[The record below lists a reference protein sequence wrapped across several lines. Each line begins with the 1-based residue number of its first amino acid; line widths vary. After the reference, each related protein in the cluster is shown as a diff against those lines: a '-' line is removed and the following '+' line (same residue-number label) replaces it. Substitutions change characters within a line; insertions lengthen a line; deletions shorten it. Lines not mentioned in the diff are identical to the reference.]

1 LNITLMLGLFA
12 AFLALG
18 MPIAYCMGLAAI
30 VTILLD
36 GELPVLLLAQQFY
49 DALDNF
55 SLLAVPLFILA
66 GELMSVAGIT
76 ERLVAMSRALIGH
89 VRGGLA
95 QANIL
100 TNMFMGAISG
110 SALADLAAIGSM
122 LIPAMKREGYKAGF
136 AVAVT
141 ACAAMMAPIIPPSII
156 AVIYGSVTGV
166 SIGALFL
173 GGVVPGLLA
182 GLAMMIITWYLAPR
196 AGARP
201 SPRASA
207 REVAASTGRALPAL
221 VMPAIIIG
229 GILSGAFTPTEAGAV
244 AALYALAFGLLARRH
259 TLASLYR
266 NFSAAAEVT
275 ASALITLG
283 GAALFSWVLSR
294 AGTGQLA
301 LQAMLSVT
309 DSPGLA
315 MLLLIAFFFLLGTFL
330 EPVPAL
336 IIVVPIMAPLIGH
349 LGYDPVHF
357 GIVTIMLLVIGS
369 VTPPVGV
376 LAMVACRIAG
386 IRYNAALR
394 MLFPYIAA
402 WMAVI
407 VLIAYVPELVLWL
420 PRSMQQAGP

>member
-1 LNITLMLGLFA
+1 VSIGLMLGLF
-12 AFLALG
+12 FVCMVLG

-30 VTILLD
+30 VTILID
-36 GELPVLLLAQQFY
+36 GQLPVLLLAQQFY

-76 ERLVAMSRALIGH
+76 ERLVGPSRALIGH
-89 VRGGLA
+89 LRGGLA

-100 TNMFMGAISG
+100 TNMFMGAFSG

-122 LIPAMKREGYKAGF
+122 MIPAMKREGYKPAF

-173 GGVVPGLLA
+173 GGVSPGVLA
-182 GLAMMIITWYLAPR
+182 GLAMMALTWFLAPR

-201 SPRASA
+201 SPKAASGAEVASA
-207 REVAASTGRALPAL
+207 TRRALPAL
-221 VMPAIIIG
+221 IMPAIIIG

-244 AALYALAFGLLARRH
+244 AALYALLFGLFGRKH
-259 TLASLYR
+259 SFASLYR
-266 NFSAAAEVT
+266 NFSSAAETT

-294 AGTGQLA
+294 AGAGQVALQLMLSITDNPQLA
-301 LQAMLSVT
+301 LLV
-309 DSPGLA
+309 
-315 MLLLIAFFFLLGTFL
+315 LIAFFFLLGTFL

-336 IIVVPIMAPLIGH
+336 IIVVPIMGPLIAH

-357 GIVTIMLLVIGS
+357 GIVTIMLLVVGS

-386 IRYNAALR
+386 ISYNASLA
-394 MLFPYIAA
+394 MLFPFTAA
-402 WMAVI
+402 WMLVI
-407 VLIAYVPELVLWL
+407 ILVAYVPQLVLWL
-420 PRSMQQAGP
+420 PRLMQ

>member
-1 LNITLMLGLFA
+1 MLGLFV

-18 MPIAYCMGLAAI
+18 MPVAYCMGLAAI
-30 VTILLD
+30 LVILID
-36 GELPVLLLAQQFY
+36 GHLPVLLLAQQFY

-76 ERLVAMSRALIGH
+76 ERLVGMSRALIGH
-89 VRGGLA
+89 LRGGLA

-122 LIPAMKREGYKAGF
+122 MIPAMKREGYKPSF

-141 ACAAMMAPIIPPSII
+141 ACAAMIAPIIPPSII

-173 GGVVPGLLA
+173 GGVVPGVLA
-182 GLAMMIITWYLAPR
+182 TLSMMLITWFVAPA

-201 SPRASA
+201 SPRASSG
-207 REVAASTGRALPAL
+207 EVVSASIRALPAL

-244 AALYALAFGLLARRH
+244 AALYALLFGLVARKH
-259 TLASLYR
+259 GLASLYR
-266 NFSAAAEVT
+266 NFSSAAEVT

-294 AGTGQLA
+294 AGAGQAA
-301 LQAMLSVT
+301 LEAMLSIT
-309 DSPGLA
+309 DSPQLA
-315 MLLLIAFFFLLGTFL
+315 MLVLIAFFFLLGTFL

-336 IIVVPIMAPLIGH
+336 IIVVPIMAPLIAH

-357 GIVTIMLLVIGS
+357 GIVTIMLLVVGS

-386 IRYNAALR
+386 IRYGASLG
-394 MLFPYIAA
+394 MLSPYIVA
-402 WMAVI
+402 WIGVI
-407 VLIAYVPELVLWL
+407 LLIAYVPDLVLWL
-420 PRSMQQAGP
+420 PRLMQQAGP

>member
-1 LNITLMLGLFA
+1 LSVGLMLALFC
-12 AFLALG
+12 AFMALG

-30 VTILLD
+30 LVILLD
-36 GELPVLLLAQQFY
+36 GQLPVLLLAQQFY

-55 SLLAVPLFILA
+55 SLLAVPLFVLA

-76 ERLVAMSRALIGH
+76 ERLVGMSRALIGH

-122 LIPAMKREGYKAGF
+122 LIPAMKGEGYKPAF

-173 GGVVPGLLA
+173 AGVVPGVLA
-182 GLAMMIITWYLAPR
+182 ALSMMIITWLLAPR
-196 AGARP
+196 VGAQP
-201 SPRASA
+201 APRASGA
-207 REVAASTGRALPAL
+207 QVASATRRALPAL

-229 GILSGAFTPTEAGAV
+229 GILSGAFTPTEAGAI
-244 AALYALAFGLLARRH
+244 AALYALLFGLVARKHRA
-259 TLASLYR
+259 ASLYR
-266 NFSAAAEVT
+266 NFSSAAEIT

-294 AGTGQLA
+294 AGAGHTALQLMLAITDDPHLA
-301 LQAMLSVT
+301 LLV
-309 DSPGLA
+309 LV
-315 MLLLIAFFFLLGTFL
+315 AFFFLLGTFL

-336 IIVVPIMAPLIGH
+336 IIVVPIMGPLIGH

-357 GIVTIMLLVIGS
+357 GILTIMLLVVGS

-386 IRYNAALR
+386 VRYSASLG
-394 MLFPYIAA
+394 MLAPYILA
-402 WMAVI
+402 WLAVI
-407 VLIAYVPELVLWL
+407 LLVAYVPGLALWL
-420 PRSMQQAGP
+420 PQLVQ

>member
-1 LNITLMLGLFA
+1 MIGWMLGLF
-12 AFLALG
+12 FVFMVMG
-18 MPIAYCMGLAAI
+18 MPIAYCMGFAAI
-30 VTILLD
+30 IVILID
-36 GELPVLLLAQQFY
+36 DQLPVLILAQQFY
-49 DALDNF
+49 DSLDNF

-76 ERLVAMSRALIGH
+76 ERLVNMSRALIGH
-89 VRGGLA
+89 LRGGLA

-122 LIPAMKREGYKAGF
+122 MIPAMKKEGYKPAF

-173 GGVVPGLLA
+173 GGVVPGILA
-182 GLAMMIITWYLAPR
+182 GVCMMVITWFLAPR

-201 SPRASA
+201 SPRASG
-207 REVAASTGRALPAL
+207 REVLSATRLALPAL
-221 VMPAIIIG
+221 LMPAIIIG

-244 AALYALAFGLLARRH
+244 AALYALLFGLATRKH
-259 TLASLYR
+259 SAKTLYHNFAS
-266 NFSAAAEVT
+266 AAEVT

-294 AGTGQLA
+294 AGVGQATLQFVLSITSDPKLA
-301 LQAMLSVT
+301 ILV
-309 DSPGLA
+309 
-315 MLLLIAFFFLLGTFL
+315 LIVFFFLLGTFL

-336 IIVVPIMAPLIGH
+336 IIVVPIMGPLIAH

-357 GIVTIMLLVIGS
+357 GIITIMLLVVGS

-386 IRYNAALR
+386 ISYGSSLG
-394 MLFPYIAA
+394 MLLPYTLT
-402 WMAVI
+402 WLGVV
-407 VLIAYVPELVLWL
+407 VLIAYVPGLVLWL
-420 PRSMQQAGP
+420 PRLMQ